1 MPDLNVLES
10 VTVRG
15 PPNSTE
21 YVLTRTTERIYECSC
36 MWRRGRNVLHTVA
49 EAGRTCRHLIEY
61 RGLAEEATRIRSA
74 VLSPA
79 ARATLLATLP
89 ARIARH
95 LREALETQARVV
107 LVGGNQ
113 HEATWNDTATTSTTI
128 YINDVAAPSSTAAN
142 IHVSTSSTSGS
153 LWVFDRDTQQYKQK
167 AEKPAPKPPEPP
179 TTVWDR
185 LLKSPFGND

>member
-36 MWRRGRNVLHTVA
+36 MWRRGRNTLHTVA

-61 RGLAEEATRIRSA
+61 RGLDEEAARVRTAS
-74 VLSPA
+74 LSPP

-89 ARIARH
+89 RRLAGR
-95 LREALETQARVV
+95 LQEALETQVRVV

-113 HEATWNDTATTSTTI
+113 TEATWRDTVTTSTTI
-128 YINDVAAPSSTAAN
+128 HINDLAAPSSTAAS
-142 IHVSTSSTSGS
+142 IHVSTSGTSGS
-153 LWVFDRDTQQYKQK
+153 LWVFDRDKQQYKQK
-167 AEKPAPKPPEPP
+167 DEKPAPKSPEPP